1 MKRILFNFVILIVLA
16 LLLFFGL
23 TSCTSVTTPDTGI
36 VTVDLDIMSMIGVDL
51 ERPLDNYYIYL
62 DGTYQGTMI
71 VSGFL
76 TIPDVPIG
84 VHSFK
89 ADNYLIAGDSFELCD
104 NGDTGKEVKLPVN
117 GYSHSS
123 GVVTYE
129 VNLGVNYVTIPVHW
143 DPIIIIME

>member
-16 LLLFFGL
+16 LLLLFGL

-62 DGTYQGTMI
+62 DGTYQDTMI

>member
-1 MKRILFNFVILIVLA
+1 MKRILFNFVSFIVLA

>member
-1 MKRILFNFVILIVLA
+1 MKRILFNYVIFAVLA

-36 VTVDLDIMSMIGVDL
+36 VTVDLGMVSMVGIDL
-51 ERPLDNYYIYL
+51 ERPFDNYYIYL
-62 DGTYQGTMI
+62 DGTYQDTMI

-89 ADNYLIAGDSFELCD
+89 AYNYLIAGDSVDLCD
-104 NGDTGKEVKLPVN
+104 NGDTGKEVKLRMN
-117 GYSHSS
+117 GYSHCS
-123 GVVTYE
+123 GTVTYE
-129 VNLGVNYVTIPVHW
+129 VKLGVNYVTIPVYCGL
-143 DPIIIIME
+143 IIIME

>member
-16 LLLFFGL
+16 LLLLFGL

-36 VTVDLDIMSMIGVDL
+36 VTIDLGIVSVIGVDL

-62 DGTYQGTMI
+62 NGIYQDTMI
-71 VSGFL
+71 ASGFL

-84 VHSFK
+84 IYSFE
-89 ADNYLIAGDSFELCD
+89 AYNYLIAGDSVDLCD

-117 GYSHSS
+117 GYSHCS
-123 GVVTYE
+123 GTVTYE
-129 VNLGVNYVTIPVHW
+129 VKIGVNYVTIPVYCGL
-143 DPIIIIME
+143 IITME

>member
-1 MKRILFNFVILIVLA
+1 MKRILFNYIILTVLA
-16 LLLFFGL
+16 LLLLFGL

-36 VTVDLDIMSMIGVDL
+36 VTIDLSMVTMIGVDL

-89 ADNYLIAGDSFELCD
+89 ADNYLIAGDSFDLCD
-104 NGDTGKEVKLPVN
+104 NEDTGEEVKFPVN
-117 GYSHSS
+117 GYTHCS

-129 VNLGVNYVTIPVHW
+129 VNLGVNYITIPV
-143 DPIIIIME
+143 DCYPIIIIME